1 MKQYDSSDLLDINAL
16 ARCDLEWASICIS
29 DLRNEVKRLQE
40 EIKTNKHFCSIHFD
54 SVIEKASMYSYL
66 IDNRR
71 DYHDLEVERL
81 TEEMGE

>member
-1 MKQYDSSDLLDINAL
+1 MKQYDSSDLLDINSL
-16 ARCDLEWASICIS
+16 AKNDLEWASICIS
-29 DLRNEVKRLQE
+29 DLRKELKQLQE
-40 EIKTNKHFCSIHFD
+40 EVKTNKYFGSIHFD
-54 SVIEKASMYSYL
+54 RVIEKASMYEFL